1 MNGQRKELI
10 RQVLALLV
18 AGKYTELETLTHGTR
33 LNAKEMA
40 TAVADYRRKLVM
52 PPEDGFGLMNEVE
65 VKDVRPKRWS
75 IAMPVWTQEEGR
87 SDLTVEMTVIEQ
99 KNGFSVELNDI
110 HVL

>member
-1 MNGQRKELI
+1 MNEQLKEPI

-33 LNAKEMA
+33 LSAKEMA
-40 TAVADYRRKLVM
+40 TAVADYRRTLVM
-52 PPEDGFGLMNEVE
+52 PPEDGFRLMNVIEVLNA
-65 VKDVRPKRWS
+65 RPKRWS
-75 IAMPVWTQEEGR
+75 IAMPVWTREEGR

-99 KNGFSVELNDI
+99 ENGFSVELDDI